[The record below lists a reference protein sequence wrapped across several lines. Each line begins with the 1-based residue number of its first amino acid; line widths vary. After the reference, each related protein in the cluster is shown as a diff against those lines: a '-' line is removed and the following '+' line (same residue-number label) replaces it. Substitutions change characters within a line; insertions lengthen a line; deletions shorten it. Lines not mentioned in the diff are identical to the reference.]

1 MNDSIAPVPRLSAE
15 LSTDRHDPRDDWPPE
30 ARALTDYL
38 TELYG
43 ERDPLPTLAGAWIA
57 RQKSRHTRRAY
68 ARGFKRWEK
77 YTRSSRIHPLE
88 AKLPLA
94 DAYANHL
101 ANTES
106 PRGGSLSP
114 SAQAQALAA
123 AGSFYTYAVRV
134 QAIQADPFTHVQRPT
149 IDPDY
154 SPTQGMTQ
162 EETQRLIQTAR
173 DWNPRS
179 YALVTLLYLLGP
191 RIDEVLSLD
200 ADQLSYDRGHRTLP
214 LTLKRGKRINAPV
227 PPLALDALLAYL
239 DGREDGPMFT
249 TETGRRW
256 TQPEVWKHLRVLA
269 RQAGIPQ
276 AKSIKPHALRHG
288 FITDSLEH
296 GVPLERV
303 QDAVGHS
310 DPRTTQRYNRR
321 RRQLDDHPAYTLASG
336 LAARLTEEEENEMS
350 DDEKPCSKC
359 KRTGGHLWWCPTR
372 RRDPKPRH

>member
-1 MNDSIAPVPRLSAE
+1 MTDESAALVPRQSAE
-15 LSTDRHDPRDDWPPE
+15 VSTDRRDPRDDWPDE
-30 ARALTDYL
+30 AKQLRDYL

-68 ARGFKRWEK
+68 SRGFKRWEE

-88 AKLPLA
+88 VKLPLA

-101 ANTES
+101 TNTPS
-106 PRGGSLSP
+106 PRGGTLSP

-134 QAIQADPFTHVQRPT
+134 QAMTVDPFTHVQRPT

-154 SPTQGMTQ
+154 SPTQGLTA
-162 EETQRLIQTAR
+162 EETGRLIQTAR

-179 YALVTLLYLLGP
+179 YALIALLYLLGP
-191 RIDEVLSLD
+191 RVDEILSLN
-200 ADQLSYDRGHRTLP
+200 ADQIGYDRGHRTLP

-227 PPLALDALLAYL
+227 PPLALDALLTYL

-249 TETGRRW
+249 TDTGRRW

-269 RQAGIPQ
+269 RRAGIPQ
-276 AKSIKPHALRHG
+276 AKTIKPHALRHG
-288 FITDSLEH
+288 FITDSLEA

-321 RRQLDDHPAYTLASG
+321 RRQLDDHPTYSLAAK
-336 LAARLTEEEENEMS
+336 LAARLNEEEE
-350 DDEKPCSKC
+350 EKV
-359 KRTGGHLWWCPTR
+359 
-372 RRDPKPRH
+372 